1 MGFIPHEVFKKCV
14 AATESDKWYKK
25 LKTWDHFVFMFYAIL
40 TGGSSIREVVKN
52 LTLMSGKLLHLGLFR
67 VPRRSTVSD
76 ANAKRGANIFGLLYF
91 ELYLH
96 YKAHLSDSYVSGW
109 VNNEVSVSR
118 VEIFDSTT
126 ITLFKEVFKGCGRLP
141 DNGQRKGGVKAFTK
155 ITLSERVPNFVCIKS
170 AATNERIFLDELT
183 LEKGTIAVFDKG
195 FQKYEQYDKWTQAG
209 VFYLTRLN
217 DNAVFKVIEQYPLR
231 QAAAYGVQMDCK
243 IELTYLCNDT
253 GKEKTLQA
261 RLVAYI
267 EPSKGKR
274 LVFLT
279 NLMDVSAFTVCML
292 YRDRWVIEPL
302 FRQIKQN
309 FELTYFLS
317 DSAEGIKTQI
327 WVALI
332 LNLVFTVI
340 HKMTKEAEDFAT
352 MVKLAAKNTAV
363 YVNLISF
370 LKNPGLAIRYA
381 EKTVLEKVQ
390 LSLFDSKQQACF
402 SPPIQNSS

>member
-1 MGFIPHEVFKKCV
+1 MSFIPREVFKKCV
-14 AATESDKWYKK
+14 VETQSDKWYKK
-25 LKTWDHFVFMFYAIL
+25 LKTWDHFVFMFYAVL

-52 LTLMSGKLLHLGLFR
+52 LTLMGGKLLHLGLFR

-76 ANAKRGANIFGLLYF
+76 ANAKRAANIFGLLYF

-96 YKAHLSDSYVSGW
+96 YKALLSDSYVSGW
-109 VNNEVSVSR
+109 VNNEVTVSN

-141 DNGQRKGGVKAFTK
+141 ENGQRKGGVKAFTK
-155 ITLSERVPNFVCIKS
+155 ITLSERVPNFICIKS

-209 VFYLTRLN
+209 VFYLTLLN

-243 IELTYLCNDT
+243 IELSYLCNDT
-253 GKEKTLQA
+253 GKKKTVQA

-279 NLMDVSAFTVCML
+279 NLMDVSAFTICML

-317 DSAEGIKTQI
+317 DSEEGIKTQI
-327 WVALI
+327 WIALI
-332 LNLVFTVI
+332 LNLIFTVI
-340 HKMTKEAEDFAT
+340 HKMIKEAEDFAT

-370 LKNPGLAIRYA
+370 LKNPELAIRYA
-381 EKTVLEKVQ
+381 EKTVLEKIQ
-390 LSLFDSKQQACF
+390 LSLFDSKQQAYL